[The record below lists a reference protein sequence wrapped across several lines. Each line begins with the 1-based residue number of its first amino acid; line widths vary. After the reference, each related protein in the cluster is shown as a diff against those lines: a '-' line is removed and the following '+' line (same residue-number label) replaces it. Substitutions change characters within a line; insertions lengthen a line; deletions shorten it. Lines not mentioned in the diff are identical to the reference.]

1 MAFENSLSSFPAS
14 LLLSCEPQ
22 VDGQILGKRLTPG
35 KPRPYRLSFFSL
47 HTWGT
52 VSRLLG
58 RSHVDVI
65 PQLTQ
70 PSGTSDSKEVEDRP
84 QCPMKTP

>member
-1 MAFENSLSSFPAS
+1 MSFENSLSSFPAS
-14 LLLSCEPQ
+14 QLLSCEPQ
-22 VDGQILGKRLTPG
+22 VNGQILGQWLTPR

-58 RSHVDVI
+58 KSHVDESFLNSLSLQE
-65 PQLTQ
+65 PLTA
-70 PSGTSDSKEVEDRP
+70 RRW
-84 QCPMKTP
+84 KTGLSAP

>member
-52 VSRLLG
+52 VSCLLG
-58 RSHVDVI
+58 RSHVDESFLNSLSLQE
-65 PQLTQ
+65 PLTA
-70 PSGTSDSKEVEDRP
+70 RRW
-84 QCPMKTP
+84 KTGLSAP